1 MAFDNNVQLDRR
13 SLLRTLGAGG
23 IAGIAGCTEGGSD
36 DTSTTSTDGG
46 GDSDG
51 TESTETQTTDLGD
64 TLVGPDGEQVS
75 LSMVYSTGSET
86 TKTIAQ
92 FVQQEY
98 GKLGVGVELTGVPF
112 NTMLSKYAQ
121 NTYTPDDG
129 EERTSFNAGPRDEA
143 TSQEQWDLMLGIG
156 FNSYPRTP
164 TAIRPFWTSEEKRQ
178 QSTVNFYGYRPSEDI
193 AGMLDTASKET
204 DDARR
209 QAILA
214 NVFGVLSHDQPVNFY
229 EFSVDLN
236 GFQNDIQ
243 GIDPGPSIG
252 YNYQQYFRGD
262 SGGSPSVTGAYSAGA
277 GTDAKTLNPI
287 RINDTSSANRLGL
300 TLDGAYS
307 LDNENNVVPLWV
319 ESIDTD
325 DKQNYEFTLRDDLQW
340 GAGYGQMTA
349 DDWVYFIEEVH
360 QAPENWAGDVNQSD
374 WFHGEDP
381 IPVEKTGTLS
391 FEVQLPEV
399 DPAFVMKPVMW
410 GAYCLPKGLV
420 EQYRDVEDGGNK
432 LNQSKAIQEIT
443 YSGNL
448 GPYTFER
455 WDRESVFVAKRNENY
470 YLRDV
475 EGYDGTPY
483 FEEYK
488 YQVFGEEST
497 RLSAFETGEVSA
509 TGIPSSKASKFEE
522 LESTKVIQTPNAFC
536 SILAYNQRAN
546 GWDQLRTREVRYAL
560 SMGVNKTTIVENIDR
575 GYAEVAHTHQP
586 EFSEWFDD
594 SKVETTGVGEN
605 YGAAIAKQMLADNLS
620 SDYGFE

>member
-1 MAFDNNVQLDRR
+1 MASRNNVNLDRR

-23 IAGIAGCTEGGSD
+23 IVGLAGCTGGND
-36 DTSTTSTDGG
+36 DTTTTAGDGGGG
-46 GDSDG
+46 GDS
-51 TESTETQTTDLGD
+51 TATPAEDLGD

-86 TKTIAQ
+86 TKTTAQ
-92 FVQQEY
+92 FMKQEY
-98 GKLGVGVELTGVPF
+98 GKMGIGVELTGVPF

-121 NTYTPDDG
+121 NTYKPEDG
-129 EERTSFNAGPRDEA
+129 EERSSFNAGPRDEA

-164 TAIRPFWTSEEKRQ
+164 TSIRPFWTSEKKRK

-193 AGMLDTASKET
+193 AGMLDEASQET
-204 DDARR
+204 DEAKR
-209 QAILA
+209 QELLA

-236 GFQNDIQ
+236 GFQKDVQ
-243 GIDPGPSIG
+243 GINPGQSIG

-262 SGGSPSVTGAYSAGA
+262 SGGSASMSGGYSYGA

-287 RINDTSSANRLGL
+287 RINDESSSDRLAL

-307 LDNENNVVPLWV
+307 FDNNNEVVYRWV

-325 DKQNYEFTLRDDLQW
+325 DKQNYEFTLRDNLQW
-340 GAGYGQMTA
+340 GGDYGQMTA
-349 DDWVYFIEEVH
+349 DDWVYYIKEVH
-360 QAPENWAGDVNQSD
+360 QAEDNWAGDVNQSD
-374 WFHGEDP
+374 WFRGEEP
-381 IPVEKTGTLS
+381 IPVEKTGKLS
-391 FEVQLPEV
+391 FEIQLPEV
-399 DPAFVMKPVMW
+399 DPAFIKKPIMW
-410 GAYCLPKGLV
+410 GAMCLPKSLV
-420 EQYRDVEDGGNK
+420 EKYRDMDDGGNK
-432 LNQSKAIQEIT
+432 LNQSTAIQEIT

-475 EGYDGTPY
+475 EGYDGTPN

-488 YQVFGEEST
+488 FQVFGEQST
-497 RLSAFETGEVSA
+497 RLSAFETGE
-509 TGIPSSKASKFEE
+509 IDQLMLPSSKAKKFED
-522 LESTKVIQTPNAFC
+522 LSSTKVIQTPNAFC

-546 GWDQLRTREVRYAL
+546 GWDQLRTREIRKAL
-560 SMGVNKTTIVENIDR
+560 SMGVKKKTIVENIDR
-575 GYAEVAHTHQP
+575 GYAKVAHTHQP
-586 EFSEWFDD
+586 EYSDWFDD
-594 SKVETTGVGEN
+594 SKVEKTGVGEN
-605 YGAAIAKQMLADNLS
+605 YGAAQAKQMLADNLS
-620 SDYGFE
+620 GDYKFE

>member
-1 MAFDNNVQLDRR
+1 MASGNKFHFDRR

-23 IAGIAGCTEGGSD
+23 VVGLAGCTQGSDD
-36 DTSTTSTDGG
+36 DTSTPDSESGDGG
-46 GDSDG
+46 GGSD
-51 TESTETQTTDLGD
+51 STETPAEDLGD

-92 FVQQEY
+92 FMQQEY
-98 GKLGVGVELTGVPF
+98 GKMGIAVELTGVPF

-129 EERTSFNAGPRDEA
+129 EERTSFNAGPRDES

-178 QSTVNFYGYRPSEDI
+178 QSTVNFYGYRPSEDL
-193 AGMLDTASKET
+193 AGMLDQASKET

-214 NVFGVLSHDQPVNFY
+214 NVFGILSRDQPVNFY

-236 GFQNDIQ
+236 GFQQDIQ
-243 GIDPGPSIG
+243 GIDAGPSIG
-252 YNYQQYFRGD
+252 YNYQQYFRGE
-262 SGGSPSVTGAYSAGA
+262 SGGTPSVTGAYNVGD

-287 RINDTSSANRLGL
+287 RINDQESSNRLA
-300 TLDGAYS
+300 TVLDGAYS
-307 LDNENNVVPLWV
+307 LDNDNNVVPLWV

-325 DKQNYEFTLRDDLQW
+325 DKQNYEFTLRDNLQW

-349 DDWVYFIEEVH
+349 DDWVYYIQEVH
-360 QAPENWAGDVNQSD
+360 QAEDNWAGDVNQSD
-374 WFHGEDP
+374 WFRNDEP
-381 IPVEKTGTLS
+381 IPVEKTGELS
-391 FEVQLPEV
+391 FEVQLPEI
-399 DPAFVMKPVMW
+399 DPAFVLKPIMW

-420 EQYRDVEDGGNK
+420 EQYRDMEDGGNQ
-432 LNQSKAIQEIT
+432 LNQSTEIQEIA
-443 YSGNL
+443 YGGNL

-455 WDRESVFVAKRNENY
+455 WDRESVFVATRNDDY

-488 YQVFGEEST
+488 YQVFGEQST

-509 TGIPSSKASKFEE
+509 TGIPSAKATKFED
-522 LESTKVIQTPNAFC
+522 LDSTKVIQTPNAFC

-560 SMGVNKTTIVENIDR
+560 SMGVNKQTIVENIDR

-594 SKVETTGVGEN
+594 SKVEKTGVGEN
-605 YGAAIAKQMLADNLS
+605 YGAAKAKQMLADNLS
-620 SDYGFE
+620 GDYGFE